1 MLDRLTLDQLR
12 ALVASADEGSFSA
25 AGRKLLRAQSAV
37 SQSVQTLEDEL
48 EIELF
53 DRSGKFPVLSD
64 AGKALIDDA
73 RIILEGAEALRAR
86 AATFASDIEPEL
98 TLAVEQMFP
107 NKYLMDSLRVLG
119 ELFPAVRVT
128 IYAEA
133 LGSPEK
139 RLEAGA
145 AQLGIYPPYNVGRGE
160 FESEFLAAI
169 PIVPVVCAQHPLA
182 LVDGPISNAQLNQH
196 LQLVLTDPEQ
206 RMQTVA
212 PGAPL
217 GARYWQFADQRT
229 RLEYLLG
236 GFGWCHVPL
245 HFVEDYLES
254 GRLKRIALQRLAGGH
269 LSIGLH
275 VVHRR
280 NYRLGKVARWLID
293 DLRERLDVRPA
304 IPMDELGTA
313 IPVGMAPRGAAG

>member
-12 ALVASADEGSFSA
+12 ALVASAEEGSFSG

-48 EIELF
+48 QVQLF

-64 AGKALIDDA
+64 AGRALIDDA
-73 RIILEGAEALRAR
+73 RIVLEGAEALRAR
-86 AATFASDIEPEL
+86 AAVFASDIEPEIA
-98 TLAVEQMFP
+98 LAVEQMFP
-107 NKYLMDSLRVLG
+107 SKFLMETLRGLG
-119 ELFPAVRVT
+119 EEFPSVRVT

-139 RLEAGA
+139 RLEAGV
-145 AQLGIYPPYNVGRGE
+145 AQIGIYPPYNVGRGE

-169 PIVPVVCAQHPLA
+169 PIVPVVAATHPLA
-182 LVDGPISNAQLNQH
+182 AVEGAISNAQLNQH

-217 GARYWQFADQRT
+217 GSRYWQFADQRT
-229 RLEYLLG
+229 RLDYLLG

-245 HFVEDYLES
+245 HFVEEYLES
-254 GRLKRIALQRLAGGH
+254 GQLKRIALQRLAGGH

-275 VVHRR
+275 VIHRR
-280 NYRLGKVARWLID
+280 NYRLGRVARWLID
-293 DLRERLDVRPA
+293 DLRARLARHPA
-304 IPMDELGTA
+304 KAIDELGTA
-313 IPVGMAPRGAAG
+313 IPVGMAPRGSAG